1 MKFLF
6 GVLFGFYV
14 AMIGVDN
21 FSKMVENVVITI
33 KQSVKTHGT
42 PAQPPIQIQPVEPI
56 RPTNDRERVIEA

>member
-14 AMIGVDN
+14 AVIGVDN
-21 FSKMVENVVITI
+21 FSKMVEDAVMSV
-33 KQSVKTHGT
+33 KRSVKTHGT

-56 RPTNDRERVIEA
+56 RPTNDRERMIEA